1 MSGLTGK
8 VKGVYN
14 QARNIYGNL
23 RNPWW
28 QAKHKYIEYYEQ
40 LPIDEHL
47 ILLESQQGGE
57 MSGNVFYLLRY
68 LSGSEKYRDY
78 TIWLSV
84 RAAKKEDFRAM
95 LDGYG
100 MERVRLTE
108 LASDEYFRLMASAKY
123 LFNDNTFLPF
133 YMKKEGQVYVNTW
146 HGTPLKSLGRRI
158 RNDAYAIGNA
168 QKNFVAADY
177 LLFPNEHT
185 RDAIINDYMV
195 ANIARGS
202 CVMGGYPRNEAFFDD
217 SRRARLR
224 AELELEGKRVYA
236 YMPTFRGTAR
246 TGGTSKNTSY
256 MSYYLF
262 ELDKKLADDEVFYL
276 NLHPVAKKD
285 INFSE
290 FTHIKSFPAGYETYD
305 VLNAADVLVTDYSS
319 VFFDFACTRRKIVLF
334 TYDKEDY
341 FRDRGVYLSLDEL
354 PFPQAADDT
363 ELLAALRS
371 GKDYD
376 DSAFLDRFCRY
387 ENAGASQKLCDQMI
401 LGEDCG
407 LEVSPIPNNGKE
419 NVLLYAGN
427 LAGNGITASL
437 RSLLNSIDLTKRNYY
452 FTFYTDYVG
461 NYKDNLFTF
470 PEQANFFAMAGFPNV
485 TLSDLA
491 VRKAFQK
498 KAITADSY
506 MKHQGKRVK
515 QNFLRTF
522 GGAKFD
528 QVIQFSGY
536 EPDTIM
542 TFASFD
548 GPRTIY
554 VHSDMLHEMQTR
566 GNQRRDVL
574 HYAYNHYDHVA
585 VVTEDVL
592 ESTAK
597 ISGKRENISV
607 ARNLIDYPTILAK
620 GELEIA
626 LDPVTKA
633 NVTEERLKEILSSD
647 AECFISVGRFS
658 PEKGHDRL
666 VSAFDSYH
674 KTHENSYLLI
684 MGGSSMNN
692 GYDKLTAQVA
702 ALGLEG
708 CVILLE
714 NVSNPYP
721 IVKACDYFILSSHYE
736 GFGLVLVE
744 ADILGLRVIS
754 TDIPGP
760 RGFMRK
766 NGGVMVESSEAGI
779 LRGMELLH
787 DGQVPK
793 LTVDYAQYN
802 REAVQEFENIL
813 EARQ

>member
-1 MSGLTGK
+1 MAGLTGK
-8 VKGVYN
+8 VKNALSKGKK
-14 QARNIYGNL
+14 IYGNVT
-23 RNPWW
+23 NPWW
-28 QAKHKYIEYYEQ
+28 QAKHKYIEFYEQ
-40 LPIDEHL
+40 CAIDDNL

-57 MSGNVFYLLRY
+57 MSGNIFYLLRY
-68 LSGSEKYRDY
+68 LVGSEKYASY
-78 TIWLSV
+78 TIYLSV
-84 RAAKKEDFRAM
+84 RAAKKNAFREM
-95 LDGYG
+95 LDSYG
-100 MERVRLTE
+100 LQRVKLTE
-108 LASDEYFRLMASAKY
+108 LSSEEYFRIMASAKY

-133 YMKKEGQVYVNTW
+133 FMKKEGQIYVNTW
-146 HGTPLKSLGRRI
+146 HGTPLKSLGRCI
-158 RNDAYAIGNA
+158 RNDAHAIGNA

-177 LLFPNEHT
+177 LLFPNDHT

-195 ANIARGS
+195 ANISRGS
-202 CVMGGYPRNEAFFDD
+202 YVMGGYPRNEVFFDEE
-217 SRRARLR
+217 RRAQLR
-224 AELELEGKRVYA
+224 QELELEGKRVYA

-256 MSYYLF
+256 MHYYLF
-262 ELDKKLADDEVFYL
+262 ELDKKLKEDEVFYL

-285 INFSE
+285 VDFGE
-290 FTHIKSFPAGYETYD
+290 FEHIKCFPAGYETYD
-305 VLNAADVLVTDYSS
+305 VLNTADVLITDYSS
-319 VFFDFACTRRKIVLF
+319 VFFDFACTQRKIVLF

-354 PFPQAADDT
+354 PFPQAANDE
-363 ELLAALRS
+363 ELLAALRCD
-371 GKDYD
+371 KDYD
-376 DSAFLDRFCRY
+376 DTAFLDRFCKY
-387 ENAGASQKLCDQMI
+387 ESAEASRKLCDQVI

-407 LEVSPIPNNGKE
+407 LEVAPIPNNGKE

-461 NYKDNLFTF
+461 KNKDNIFTF
-470 PEQANFFAMAGFPNV
+470 PEGTSYFAMAGFPNW
-485 TLSDLA
+485 SFQDLA
-491 VRKAFQK
+491 VRKAFQNK
-498 KAITADSY
+498 VITADQY
-506 MKHQGKRVK
+506 MKRMGKRVAA
-515 QNFLRTF
+515 NFQRTF

-536 EPDTIM
+536 EPDTIF
-542 TFASFD
+542 TFAAFD

-554 VHSDMLHEMQTR
+554 VHSDMQHEMKTR

-574 HYAYNHYDHVA
+574 HYAYTHYDHVA

-592 ESTAK
+592 ESTAQ
-597 ISGKRENISV
+597 ISGKRGNISV

-620 GELEIA
+620 AELDIA
-626 LDPVTKA
+626 LDPVTKS
-633 NVTEERLKEILSSD
+633 NVSEERLKEILASD
-647 AECFISVGRFS
+647 AECFINVGRFS

-666 VSAFDSYH
+666 VSAFHTYH
-674 KTHENSYLLI
+674 QTHSNSYLLI
-684 MGGSSMNN
+684 MGGSSMNQ
-692 GYDKLTAQVA
+692 GYDKLMAQVEQ
-702 ALGLEG
+702 LGIQDS
-708 CVILLE
+708 VILLE

-760 RGFMRK
+760 RVFMQR
-766 NGGVMVESSEAGI
+766 NGGVMVENSEAGI
-779 LRGMELLH
+779 LAGMHMLH
-787 DGQVPK
+787 DGQVEK

-802 REAVQEFENIL
+802 REAVQEFETIM
-813 EARQ
+813 EAGR